1 MIKGMK
7 DFQIPVR
14 VEVDKETITPT
25 YGKFTAEAFER
36 GFGTTLGNSLRRVLL
51 SSLPGA
57 AVTTVKIEGV
67 LHEFSTIPGVT
78 EDVTGII
85 LNVKSMRVKL
95 HTDKPKTLHL
105 KRKGPGEAKGS
116 DISHDADVAI
126 LTPDLHIATLDKEAS
141 LDMELLVRPGRGYV
155 PAERNKEE
163 GLPIGVIAVDSIFS
177 PVRRVNFHVENARVG
192 RVTDYDKLT
201 LEVWT
206 DGSISPRDALSDAA
220 GILREH
226 LDIFIH
232 PEELVEAPMEALQD
246 DQAREVN
253 KNLFR
258 SVNELELSVRAAN
271 CLKNANIKTI
281 ADLVQKTEVE
291 MLKTKNFGKKSLNE
305 IKEILAEMGLG
316 LGMKLDSVTTAAVS
330 KGKNEG

>member
-7 DFQIPVR
+7 DFQIPMR
-14 VEVDKETITPT
+14 VEADKDTLSPV

-36 GFGTTLGNSLRRVLL
+36 GFGTTIGNSLRRVLL
-51 SSLPGA
+51 SSLTGA
-57 AVTTVKIEGV
+57 AVTTVRIEGV

-85 LNVKSMRVKL
+85 LNIKGLRLKL
-95 HTDKPKTLHL
+95 HTDKAKTIRLR
-105 KRKGPGEAKGS
+105 KKGPGEAKGS
-116 DISHDADVAI
+116 DIIHDADVTI
-126 LTPDLHIATLDKEAS
+126 LNQDLHIATLDKEAT
-141 LDMELLVRPGRGYV
+141 LDMEMVVKPGRGYV

-163 GLPIGVIAVDSIFS
+163 GLPIGVLAVDSIYS
-177 PVRRVNFHVENARVG
+177 PVKRVNFQVENARVG
-192 RVTDYDKLT
+192 RMTDYDKLT
-201 LEVWT
+201 LEIWT
-206 DGSISPRDALSDAA
+206 DGSLTPRDALSEAA
-220 GILREH
+220 SILREH

-232 PEELVEAPMEALQD
+232 PESVAESMPDQRQD
-246 DQAREVN
+246 DERGMIN

-281 ADLVQKTEVE
+281 ADLVQKTEME

-305 IKEILAEMGLG
+305 IKEILAEMGLS
-316 LGMKLDSVTTAAVS
+316 LGVKLDSLPAGQSQTKS
-330 KGKNEG
+330 ES